1 MLSPEINDAKGDL
14 TSAYQSSWSLD
25 NFAFS
30 SRSLQVVQLH
40 NEPKWLPPVRA
51 ELDALRRASE
61 SWTIDR
67 PDLWSDVLLAFLDY
81 VPTFSSVAQQAK
93 AGAFKTSDDWITMLE
108 QTLLPGLKKSVS
120 TTKAVQH
127 EVDTHR
133 SKFGAVLP
141 EMDKSIEAGWQ
152 SLGSQEKE
160 MFKLASEIG
169 GLNQTVQSL
178 GAKLT
183 TDALTG
189 GKSYVSSAVSLLYAA
204 GAAGASA
211 SIPILGIATTVLTLG
226 KTFYDIIKDNQDLI
240 DTMEKIAKL
249 QANFTAD
256 EQAVA
261 LTKATLQVLYGLETS
276 YLATSNALPGLVDM
290 WSTEQIKVQNAINAL
305 QAGAAPDQYLDLLTI
320 ATAETNWDQIL
331 GYVRRLGNID
341 IKFGQPV
348 TLNIGEASIEPTAGA
363 LVAVG

>member
-1 MLSPEINDAKGDL
+1 MP
-14 TSAYQSSWSLD
+14 
-25 NFAFS
+25 
-30 SRSLQVVQLH
+30 
-40 NEPKWLPPVRA
+40 
-51 ELDALRRASE
+51 
-61 SWTIDR
+61 
-67 PDLWSDVLLAFLDY
+67 
-81 VPTFSSVAQQAK
+81 
-93 AGAFKTSDDWITMLE
+93 
-108 QTLLPGLKKSVS
+108 
-120 TTKAVQH
+120 
-127 EVDTHR
+127 
-133 SKFGAVLP
+133 
-141 EMDKSIEAGWQ
+141 
-152 SLGSQEKE
+152 
-160 MFKLASEIG
+160 
-169 GLNQTVQSL
+169 
-178 GAKLT
+178 
-183 TDALTG
+183 
-189 GKSYVSSAVSLLYAA
+189 A

-256 EQAVA
+256 EQALA